1 MSCDKCFRQSRINPQ
16 LSHPPLQN
24 TNEYITA
31 PEDAMQ
37 IDLVP
42 GLPPS
47 CGFENIVTAME
58 VFSRY
63 FFCIPNIKSG
73 CQNNR

>member
-1 MSCDKCFRQSRINPQ
+1 MSCEQCLRGSGIIPLLTRLPRQNP
-16 LSHPPLQN
+16 
-24 TNEYITA
+24 NEYITA

-47 CGFENIVTAME
+47 GGFENSVTAPDI
-58 VFSRY
+58 FSCCLFAY
-63 FFCIPNIKSG
+63 PKS
-73 CQNNR
+73 N

>member
-1 MSCDKCFRQSRINPQ
+1 MAQLIREWIMSCEQCLRESRINHRLTLPR
-16 LSHPPLQN
+16 LQN
-24 TNEYITA
+24 PNEFITA

-47 CGFENIVTAME
+47 VVLKTL
-58 VFSRY
+58 
-63 FFCIPNIKSG
+63 
-73 CQNNR
+73 

>member
-1 MSCDKCFRQSRINPQ
+1 MSCEQCRKESRIIPR
-16 LSHPPLQN
+16 LTRFPLQN
-24 TNEYITA
+24 PHEYITA

-47 CGFENIVTAME
+47 VGFENIVTAME
-58 VFSRY
+58 GFSRFLFAY
-63 FFCIPNIKSG
+63 PTSN
-73 CQNNR
+73 

>member
-1 MSCDKCFRQSRINPQ
+1 MAQIIREWVTSCEQCFKEQRIILQ
-16 LSHPPLQN
+16 LNTPLQN
-24 TNEYITA
+24 PNEYITA

-47 CGFENIVTAME
+47 VAM
-58 VFSRY
+58 
-63 FFCIPNIKSG
+63 KTL
-73 CQNNR
+73 

>member
-1 MSCDKCFRQSRINPQ
+1 MYKQHQIAYREKSYYPKMARLIKEWVMSCEKGIKELRINPQ
-16 LSHPPLQN
+16 LTRTPLQN
-24 TNEYITA
+24 PNEHITA

-47 CGFENIVTAME
+47 G
-58 VFSRY
+58 
-63 FFCIPNIKSG
+63 G
-73 CQNNR
+73 